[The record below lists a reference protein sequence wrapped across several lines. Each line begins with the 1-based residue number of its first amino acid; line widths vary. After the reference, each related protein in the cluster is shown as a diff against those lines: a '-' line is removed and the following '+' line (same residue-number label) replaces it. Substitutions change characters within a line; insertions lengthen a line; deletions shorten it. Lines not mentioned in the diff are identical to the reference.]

1 MGVLSALSI
10 TALDFGLNIHSA
22 IAGRCHQHILSETLE
37 TLTNHHRSYKKYLDL
52 SFIT

>member
-10 TALDFGLNIHSA
+10 IALDFGLNIHSA
-22 IAGRCHQHILSETLE
+22 IAGSSHQHILPETSD